1 MILINQ
7 AQSPKA
13 ILDAMNP
20 TRGLSDKVVK
30 VTSVVPYVQRAVHQT
45 RKDNATLNPQLKP

>member
-30 VTSVVPYVQRAVHQT
+30 VTSVVPYVQRAFHQT